1 MWYSANLLF
10 RGSHHDQRSEE
21 DLWLEQIVLIEAS
34 DADQARSVA
43 QSLGRAGQHEYATT
57 SGTVEWQFA
66 QIERL
71 CEIEGSPTHATELF
85 WRFLRKS
92 EVESLLTPFE

>member
-10 RGSHHDQRSEE
+10 RGSHRDYPSKE
-21 DLWLEQIVLIEAS
+21 DLWLEQILLIEAS
-34 DADQARSVA
+34 DADKARTVA
-43 QSLGRAGQHEYATT
+43 LSSGRAGRHEYANT
-57 SGTVEWQFA
+57 SDTVEWQFA

-71 CEIEGSPTHATELF
+71 CEIEGSPTHGTELF

-92 EVESLLTPFE
+92 EVESLLTPFD